1 MTRVACRRTR
11 QPALAT
17 IVGIMERCHALAA
30 GGVSDPA
37 AVSRGI
43 GTGLVATPVGIAS
56 ALQRLWGTTLS
67 SSRTRDDRGF
77 QGAAVESQALKS
89 HTQLCRS
96 SQLGHRD
103 ALFRAHML
111 AAAPPQSSRSR
122 TPLEGQTRKY
132 RSICQVSGH

>member
-11 QPALAT
+11 QPALGT

-67 SSRTRDDRGF
+67 SSRARDDRGF

-132 RSICQVSGH
+132 RSICQLSGH